1 MQRFFARLQPKCLTS
16 KRSFSIVGIMNIKKE
31 NFLNTVRRAGEAGAE
46 FRDLMHFFGVNK
58 GQRSAFLAFVDRLVA
73 DGSVLRLKGNRLKAA
88 TSADLVTGRLT
99 VHRDGFGF
107 VIPDGDGEDI
117 FIPAR
122 YLRESLHGDRV
133 EVRVVSQKVDGKRE
147 GRIVRTLERGLK
159 RLVGSY
165 REERDGG
172 VVVAAD
178 LRIAQ
183 EVRIPRDR
191 AAGARDGQTV
201 VAEITAYPAAGQPA
215 RGKVAEV
222 LGWPEEPETEF
233 LTVVRK
239 HDLPYEFPSEVL
251 TAAARVPQAVS
262 ASDLEGRVDLRHE
275 PTVTID
281 GETARDF
288 DDAVAVER
296 EERGR
301 IRLRVSIADVS
312 HYVTPGSPL
321 DVEALLRGTS
331 VYFPG
336 RCIPMLPEALSNEI
350 CSLNPGVDRLTM
362 TAELRFD
369 PAGQL
374 EDARFYPSVIRSS
387 ARLTYTEVRKIL
399 VDKDEETL
407 TARAELVPHL
417 KVMEEL
423 ALRLTARRRQRG
435 SIDFDLP
442 EPEIVLDLQGE
453 TLAIVRAERN
463 LAHRIIEEFMLAA
476 NEAVASHIEKQELP
490 SLYRVHEPPEPA
502 KLEDFREFIRE
513 FGVEFRITEDGVAP
527 GEFQRLLDAV
537 EGKPEER
544 LINQVLLRSMK
555 QARYAAENLGH
566 FGLAAPCYTHF
577 TSPIRR
583 YPDLEVHRILK
594 GALAGTLKGREVER
608 LAAVLPEIADQ
619 GSKRERAA
627 MEAEREIVTLKKLQF
642 MRDKVGEE
650 FDGFITGVTPHG
662 FFVEL
667 VDLFVEGMVH
677 VSALPPDLYRFE
689 EKRHLLAGER
699 TRTSYRLGD
708 RVRVLVANV
717 SLTRREIDF
726 VPAGTDAATLA
737 FRAEP
742 EEYPRIPVKGKPVR
756 GQREVK
762 KGKPQAHGRHGKGG
776 GPRRRR

>member
-1 MQRFFARLQPKCLTS
+1 MK
-16 KRSFSIVGIMNIKKE
+16 IKKE
-31 NFLNTVRRAGEAGAE
+31 SFLNAVRRAGEAGAE
-46 FRDLMHFFGVNK
+46 FRDLMRFFGVNK
-58 GQRSAFLAFVDRLVA
+58 GQRHDFLAYVDRLAA
-73 DGSVLRLKGNRLKAA
+73 DGSVVRLKGNRLKAA
-88 TSADLVTGRLT
+88 TPAYLITGRLT

-107 VIPDGDGEDI
+107 VVPDGDGDDI

-133 EVRVVSQKVDGKRE
+133 EARVVAVKIDGKRE
-147 GRIVRTLERGLK
+147 GRVVRTLERGMK

-165 REERDGG
+165 REEREGAR
-172 VVVAAD
+172 VVAD
-178 LRIAQ
+178 DPRIAQ
-183 EVRIPRDR
+183 EILIPRDVTG
-191 AAGARDGQTV
+191 GAQDGQTV
-201 VAEITAYPAAGQPA
+201 VAEITAYPAEGRRA
-215 RGKVAEV
+215 RGRIAEV

-233 LTVVRK
+233 LSIVRK
-239 HDLPYEFPSEVL
+239 HDLPCEFPQEVL
-251 TAAARVPQAVS
+251 AAAALVPQAVS
-262 ASDLEGRVDLRHE
+262 AADLAGRVDLRGE

-281 GETARDF
+281 GETAKDF
-288 DDAVAVER
+288 DDAVSVQR

-301 IRLRVSIADVS
+301 ISLRVSIADVS
-312 HYVTPGSPL
+312 HYVAPGSAL
-321 DVEALLRGTS
+321 DVEALRRGTS

-362 TAELRFD
+362 TAELRID
-369 PAGQL
+369 PAGRV
-374 EDARFYPSVIRSS
+374 EEASFYPSVIRSA
-387 ARLTYTEVRKIL
+387 ARLTYTEVRKVL
-399 VDKDEETL
+399 VDKDAETL
-407 TARAELVPHL
+407 AARAELVPQL
-417 KVMEEL
+417 RVMEEL
-423 ALRLTARRRQRG
+423 ALRLMARRRERG

-453 TLAIVRAERN
+453 TRAIVRAERN

-476 NEAVASHIEKQELP
+476 NEAVAGHVETLGIP
-490 SLYRVHEPPEPA
+490 SLYRVHEPPEMT
-502 KLEDFREFIRE
+502 KLEDFREFVRE
-513 FGVEFRITEDGVAP
+513 FGFEFRLAENGVAS
-527 GEFQRLLDAV
+527 GEFQRLLLAV

-555 QARYAAENLGH
+555 QARYAAENMGH

-583 YPDLEVHRILK
+583 YPDLEVHRILR
-594 GALAGTLKGREVER
+594 GVLAGTLRGKRVEQ
-608 LAAVLPEIADQ
+608 LEAVLPEIADQ
-619 GSKRERAA
+619 ASKRERVA

-650 FDGFITGVTPHG
+650 YDGFVTGVTPHG

-677 VSALPPDLYRFE
+677 VSALPPDFYRFE

-708 RVRVLVANV
+708 RVRVRVANV

-726 VPAGTDAATLA
+726 VPAGVDMATVAAV
-737 FRAEP
+737 AEQQA
-742 EEYPRIPVKGKPVR
+742 YPRIPVKGKPIR
-756 GQREVK
+756 RERA
-762 KGKPQAHGRHGKGG
+762 GNREKPQGKGRG
-776 GPRRRR
+776 KGRGGKGAGPRRGR